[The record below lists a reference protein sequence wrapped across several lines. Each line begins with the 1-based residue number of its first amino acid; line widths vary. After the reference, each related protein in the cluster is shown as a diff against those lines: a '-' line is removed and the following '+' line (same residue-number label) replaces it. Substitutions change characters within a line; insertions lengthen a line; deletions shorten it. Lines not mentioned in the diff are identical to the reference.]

1 MKPLAGGAIDDAKLA
16 IKYILS
22 KDYIDVVI
30 PGMESIEQ
38 VRENVSVLQDTN
50 ITKDDELKI
59 QEIRILWVKGF
70 VEDVNIAYHVH

>member
-38 VRENVSVLQDTN
+38 VRENVSVLQDT
-50 ITKDDELKI
+50 
-59 QEIRILWVKGF
+59 
-70 VEDVNIAYHVH
+70 

>member
-59 QEIRILWVKGF
+59 QEIRNIMGKGF

>member
-30 PGMESIEQ
+30 PGMENIEQ

-50 ITKDDELKI
+50 ITKYDESKI
-59 QEIRILWVKGF
+59 QEIRRYYG
-70 VEDVNIAYHVH
+70 